1 MRNIALSITLATL
14 ALVSQAAAIRT
25 SLTASDTKGKIEFM
39 SGANQT
45 TLDEI
50 QSGSVQMTSKITGE
64 ISFPG
69 NGLFGGGVKAT
80 ANNKVPAMVIMH
92 SSGGINKTIYEWA
105 DYFNSK
111 GYATLVVDSFNPRGF
126 SRTAEDQSVM
136 SWETSGV
143 DALMALKLMASH
155 PLIDSKRIGIIGF
168 SKGATAG
175 MMASL
180 ESFRAKLI
188 SPDIQYAA
196 HILYY
201 GGCSIHGKTTGKPIL
216 SLVGDIDDHVG
227 GDRCA
232 FNNDQLV
239 AQGANAKIVVYPNTH
254 HGFDTGNKV
263 TFRPKG
269 YNWVKC
275 GLALSRNFDNGTA
288 VVQGLGSFPTFNAA
302 RKASIND
309 PTCEAKGAGSSDGAN
324 FDSAS
329 KAKKEVESLLN
340 VYFK

>member
-1 MRNIALSITLATL
+1 MQNKIYKGFGIRAIALIAC
-14 ALVSQAAAIRT
+14 
-25 SLTASDTKGKIEFM
+25 LTALSVVSHAAEVRSSLSGADTKGKIEFM

-45 TLDEI
+45 TLEQI

-64 ISFPG
+64 ISFLG

-92 SSGGINKTIYEWA
+92 SSGGISKTVWEWA

-126 SRTAEDQSVM
+126 SRTAEDQSLM

-143 DALMALKLMASH
+143 DALMALKLLATH

-180 ESFRAKLI
+180 ESFRSKLI
-188 SPDIQYAA
+188 SPDIQFAA

-227 GDRCA
+227 GSRCA
-232 FNNDQLV
+232 FNNDQLL

-254 HGFDTGNKV
+254 HGFDTDHKV

-275 GLALSRNFDNGTA
+275 GLALSRNFDN
-288 VVQGLGSFPTFNAA
+288 
-302 RKASIND
+302 
-309 PTCEAKGAGSSDGAN
+309 
-324 FDSAS
+324 
-329 KAKKEVESLLN
+329 
-340 VYFK
+340 